1 MGFFENNRLVDLLTN
16 YLKTQFEIIKLDI
29 QEHLEALLERIFKFI
44 IIAFAFGIAGIFALM
59 GIANALNQWLSS
71 AFWGYLIVAGISLV
85 VGLLLVASFRTP
97 LPEKMSEEEI
107 EDESDNWEK
116 GRFGG

>member
-97 LPEKMSEEEI
+97 QPEKMSEEEI
-107 EDESDNWEK
+107 EDESDN
-116 GRFGG
+116 